1 MLRPNIMAQFQCI
14 QTCQVF
20 LTIHQIQDEAEF
32 IWSMEGISHTDNER
46 TILELKKKIHKKS
59 KSCSGKHIYYQT
71 PSTHFF
77 FQSILLPCAWN
88 TDPYVVALTDTVKWV
103 WFHDKIHADTILLTG
118 ADELKGPVTLMQS
131 WLFYLYLLQKT
142 KTRHIK

>member
-77 FQSILLPCAWN
+77 FSIHPI
-88 TDPYVVALTDTVKWV
+88 ALCMKHRPLRGS
-103 WFHDKIHADTILLTG
+103 FN
-118 ADELKGPVTLMQS
+118 
-131 WLFYLYLLQKT
+131 
-142 KTRHIK
+142 RHSEVGLVP